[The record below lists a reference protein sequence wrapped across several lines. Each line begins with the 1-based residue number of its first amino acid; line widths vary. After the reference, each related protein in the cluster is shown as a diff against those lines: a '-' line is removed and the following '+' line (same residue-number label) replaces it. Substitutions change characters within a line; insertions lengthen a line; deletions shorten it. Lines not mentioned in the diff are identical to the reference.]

1 MSELSRTWA
10 VVWKD
15 VLSERRSKAAFNG
28 MAFFAALLLFIFSF
42 ALGPEAPGLVAGGAG
57 GATLLQYL
65 WPGLLWIAILFTGI
79 LVLGRSFQVEME
91 SGGLEALR
99 LYPGSLKSVYVGK
112 LIANLAVLL
121 AMELLLTPLSAVL
134 FNVDLWSRI
143 PALLGVAALGSLG
156 FTAVGTFYA
165 ALTANLRAR
174 DVMLPLLLFPIQVP
188 VVVAAVRATAL
199 VVRGDP
205 MGELLVWLRILA
217 LVDLVLLTV
226 CLLTFEYALEE

>member
-42 ALGPEAPGLVAGGAG
+42 ALGPEAPGLVAGGAS
-57 GATLLQYL
+57 LLQYL

-79 LVLGRSFQVEME
+79 LALGRSFQVEME

-121 AMELLLTPLSAVL
+121 AMELLLIPLSAVL
-134 FNVDLWSRI
+134 FSVDLWSQI

-174 DVMLPLLLFPIQVP
+174 DVMLPVLLFPIQVP

-199 VVRGDP
+199 VVHGDP
-205 MGELLVWLRILA
+205 MGELSVWLRILV

>member
-42 ALGPEAPGLVAGGAG
+42 ALGPEAPGLVAGGA
-57 GATLLQYL
+57 TLLQYL

-79 LVLGRSFQVEME
+79 LALGRSFQMEME

-121 AMELLLTPLSAVL
+121 AMELLLIPLSAVL

-174 DVMLPLLLFPIQVP
+174 DVMLPVLLFPIQVP
-188 VVVAAVRATAL
+188 IVVAAVRATAL

-205 MGELLVWLRILA
+205 MGELSVWLQILA

>member
-42 ALGPEAPGLVAGGAG
+42 ALGPEAPGLVAGE
-57 GATLLQYL
+57 ATLLQYL

-79 LVLGRSFQVEME
+79 LALGRSFQLEME

-121 AMELLLTPLSAVL
+121 AMELLLIPLSAVL

-165 ALTANLRAR
+165 GLTANLRAR
-174 DVMLPLLLFPIQVP
+174 DVMLPVLLFPIQVP
-188 VVVAAVRATAL
+188 VVLAAVRATAL
-199 VVRGDP
+199 IVRGDP
-205 MGELLVWLRILA
+205 MGELTVWLRVLA

-226 CLLTFEYALEE
+226 CMLTFEYAIEE

>member
-1 MSELSRTWA
+1 MIVDQSQQNPGPRISHAMVWDSTRERMILFAGTDLDRYFDDTWA
-10 VVWKD
+10 FDGSTSQWVRLD
-15 VLSERRSKAAFNG
+15 TIGNPPPRS
-28 MAFFAALLLFIFSF
+28 
-42 ALGPEAPGLVAGGAG
+42 
-57 GATLLQYL
+57 QH
-65 WPGLLWIAILFTGI
+65 GI
-79 LVLGRSFQVEME
+79 LALGRSFQVEME

-121 AMELLLTPLSAVL
+121 AMELLLIPLSAVL

-205 MGELLVWLRILA
+205 MGELLVWVRILA